1 MDDASP
7 ITFGALLSDCAKE
20 LPDFQINFNLKML
33 FLCFVAFPFFLYLK
47 LALIIFQ
54 RMDSYR
60 EFYQT
65 FKNCSEQGLGGVIFC
80 PVIAGFNSQKVDWV
94 ILVHTFFLVGCV
106 ILFIILLSIRPK
118 DLFYSKDDLRT
129 CFLPNC
135 PSFSLGHEIIIHL
148 NVLHHWAY
156 DLTFLILW
164 KYMSVLKKCLVR
176 CVLCKIILQR
186 RTRTFRSLC
195 YFFSSL
201 IGLLLSAVSGT
212 ICIVLFLV
220 ALGLLIFVLSPI
232 STMHFFLLKKFMRI
246 RTMLNSFNI
255 VSSLV

>member
-1 MDDASP
+1 
-7 ITFGALLSDCAKE
+7 
-20 LPDFQINFNLKML
+20 ML
-33 FLCFVAFPFFLYLK
+33 FLHFVAFPFFMYLK
-47 LALIIFQ
+47 LALIISQ
-54 RMDSYR
+54 RMDLYH

-65 FKNCSEQGLGGVIFC
+65 FKNCSEHGLGGVSIC
-80 PVIAGFNSQKVDWV
+80 PFIAGYNWQKVDWV
-94 ILVHTFFLVGCV
+94 ILVHTFFLFGCV
-106 ILFIILLSIRPK
+106 VLFIILLSIRPK
-118 DLFYSKDDLRT
+118 DLFYSKDLTT

-135 PSFSLGHEIIIHL
+135 RSFSLGHEIIIHL

-156 DLTFLILW
+156 DLTFITLW
-164 KYMSVLKKCLVR
+164 KYISVLKECLVR
-176 CVLCKIILQR
+176 WVLCKITLQR
-186 RTRTFRSLC
+186 RMRTFRSLC
-195 YFFSSL
+195 YLFSSL